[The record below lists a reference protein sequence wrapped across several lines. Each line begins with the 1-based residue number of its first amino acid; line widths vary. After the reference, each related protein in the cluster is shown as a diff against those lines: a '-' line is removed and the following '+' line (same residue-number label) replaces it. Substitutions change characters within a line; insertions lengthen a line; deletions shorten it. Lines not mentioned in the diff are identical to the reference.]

1 MNGNQDSKEQLLS
14 EIQNLKQQLAQLESE
29 VSLHKSNTEKF
40 SSESKFKTVLDNS
53 PFAVAVVDEK
63 DQKIF
68 FWSKSAQKLFGH
80 TPATTEEWFQV
91 AYPDPEYRQ
100 KAIERWKPYLEKAQN
115 SSETV
120 NTGEYR
126 ISCKDG
132 SVKSCEL
139 YAQFIPGN
147 LIVTLHDITAR
158 KESFET
164 LAINQTLLAEAQR
177 VAKLGGFS
185 FDVESMQQNWTEETF
200 RILELDFDAGA
211 PEVPEGIN
219 IIAPEYRGMAD
230 EAIKQAIELGVS
242 YDQEWE
248 VITGKGNRKW
258 VRSIGNPSYEND
270 KVATISGSF
279 QDITEKK
286 LLEEEL
292 KKHQEQLEVLV
303 AERTQ
308 ELEAKNAELDKAMRV
323 FVGRETKI
331 FELEKRIKALLGK

>member
-1 MNGNQDSKEQLLS
+1 MTGKQETKDQLLS
-14 EIQNLKQQLAQLESE
+14 EIQKLKQQRVKLESE
-29 VSLHKSNTEKF
+29 MSLHKSNTENF
-40 SSESKFKTVLDNS
+40 SSESKFRTVLDNS
-53 PFAVAVVDEK
+53 PFPVAVVDEK
-63 DQKIF
+63 DQNIL

-80 TPATTEEWFQV
+80 TPGTTDEWYQL

-100 KAIERWKPYLEKAQN
+100 EVIERWKPILEKAQN
-115 SSETV
+115 SNEAV

-132 SVKSCEL
+132 SVKICEL

-147 LIVTLHDITAR
+147 LVVTLHDITAG
-158 KESFET
+158 KESFAA
-164 LAINQTLLAEAQR
+164 LAENQTLLAQAQR

-185 FDVESMQQNWTEETF
+185 FDVGSMQQTWTEETF

-211 PEVPEGIN
+211 PEVPAGIN

-230 EAIKQAIELGVS
+230 EAIKKAIEQGVS

-258 VRSIGNPSYEND
+258 VRSIGKPSYEND

-286 LLEEEL
+286 LMEEEL

-308 ELEAKNAELDKAMRV
+308 ELEEKNAELDRAMRV

-331 FELEKRIKALLGK
+331 FELEKRIKALQGK